1 MDPSLADPNQ
11 GPMTSP
17 VDATDTTT
25 TPPGSRQPGTSGQP
39 GTWSKLGWLLA
50 SLAMLL
56 VVAGLWRFSPLHE
69 VADAEAIGSWIRG
82 LRHSPWALP
91 IVLLIYVGANAV
103 FFPNTVLNAATIL
116 GLGTVWGLPCALA
129 GSLTAAMLAYG
140 LGRRY
145 GRDRLRDLDS
155 KTIDRITE
163 MLKRGGILGMASLR
177 LLPIAPYGV
186 VNILAGAARV
196 RAHHFALGTLLGL
209 LPGGLLVTAFGHQ
222 LRRVLE
228 HPTPPQIAIMA
239 SVVLLA
245 LAAAWYLRRRALAS

>member
-1 MDPSLADPNQ
+1 MDPSLADPNPRPVSRP
-11 GPMTSP
+11 GPG
-17 VDATDTTT
+17 ADTAPTNARSS
-25 TPPGSRQPGTSGQP
+25 GSRQT
-39 GTWSKLGWLLA
+39 LVWLLG

-56 VVAGLWRFSPLHE
+56 VVAALWRFSPLHE
-69 VADAEAIGSWIRG
+69 VADAEAIGSWIRS
-82 LRHSPWALP
+82 LRHSPWAVP
-91 IVLLIYVGANAV
+91 IVLLVYVGANAV

-129 GSLTAAMLAYG
+129 GSLTAGMLAYA

-145 GRDRLRDLDS
+145 GKDRLKDLDS
-155 KTIDRITE
+155 KTIDRISA

-196 RAHHFALGTLLGL
+196 RAHHFAIGTLLGL
-209 LPGGLLVTAFGHQ
+209 LPGGLLLTAFGHQ

-228 HPTPPQIAIMA
+228 HPTPLQIAIMV

-245 LAAAWYLRRRALAS
+245 LTGAWYLRRRALAS